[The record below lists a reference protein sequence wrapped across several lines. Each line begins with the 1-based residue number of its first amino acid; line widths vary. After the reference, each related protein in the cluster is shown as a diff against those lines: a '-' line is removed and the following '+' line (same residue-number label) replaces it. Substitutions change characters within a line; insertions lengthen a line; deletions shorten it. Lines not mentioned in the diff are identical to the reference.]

1 MTSKLEYIPNDL
13 KLNYN
18 LKWNP
23 INGLPKVRKRDTNN
37 TNIMIKKLIQIYD
50 FKSFNKESLQR
61 QHYQLLKLYKYI
73 TAEELYYLDYF
84 DPENFYKNVSFSF
97 IGSNFKCLFI
107 AFQDLIFKNII
118 TTQQQIISYCSFI
131 NNIDLKNISLK
142 RMLILSKTILNYLTN
157 LNNFIDIH
165 STIDNYK
172 KLKNI
177 IKEITSYG
185 INNESFKMLLCTS
198 IRLFLESENFDK
210 ISRATIESLQFDLI
224 MNFINSLNSNLFIK
238 NKTIDDVLLY
248 LIQNNKKKFCNFIFE
263 SLSRDLELQ
272 QFSLL

>member
-1 MTSKLEYIPNDL
+1 MTSIIEDIPEDV

-37 TNIMIKKLIQIYD
+37 TNIMIKKLIQICD

-73 TAEELYYLDYF
+73 TAEELYYLDSF
-84 DPENFYKNVSFSF
+84 DSHNLNKNVSFSF
-97 IGSNFKCLFI
+97 IGSNFKCLYI
-107 AFQDLIFKNII
+107 AFQDLSCNKVI

-157 LNNFIDIH
+157 LNDFIDIH

-198 IRLFLESENFDK
+198 IRLFLESENFCK
-210 ISRATIESLQFDLI
+210 ISRAIIESLQFDLI
-224 MNFINSLNSNLFIK
+224 MNFINSLNINLFIK

-248 LIQNNKKKFCNFIFE
+248 LIKNNKKKFCNFIFE
-263 SLSRDLELQ
+263 TLSRDQELQ
-272 QFSLL
+272 NTL